1 MDVQLRQT
9 QNEEMAEVKNRIS
22 TLETELED
30 LKAKYWTI
38 DDKIDSLTK
47 KQEESHSSL
56 FETNNQQNDLLN
68 KIYYQSQA
76 QTEQAQKNEARSI
89 DIQKWLLGALWGLVS
104 LVVIFVITS
113 SLNALFM

>member
-1 MDVQLRQT
+1 MQLESDQLK
-9 QNEEMAEVKNRIS
+9 EVKNRIS
-22 TLETELED
+22 TLETEIED

-76 QTEQAQKNEARSI
+76 KHKQNRLKRTRHV
-89 DIQKWLLGALWGLVS
+89 L
-104 LVVIFVITS
+104 
-113 SLNALFM
+113 